1 MRSRLNSGGV
11 PRGEPDEIQRGMDV
25 HRTEGEA
32 LYASRGYRI
41 LRSPD
46 AGKTWLDDG
55 WISVPWWRRVLD
67 SYPLTRRM
75 SRGGVAGVW
84 PQTDGSRLC
93 VVPKMIMRAEPGS
106 STYRCVLRV
115 DKGSRPL
122 NLCHGKNGEIYW
134 GEYFLN
140 LRRSQPV
147 RIFGSKDKGRSWEAI
162 YTFPKGKICHVH
174 RIVYDP
180 MGDAILVCTGDRDHE
195 VAILKTTDGFQT
207 LETIVQGDQC
217 YRTTSL
223 IPMRDSILYGTDN
236 PNGDNYVMAINRQ
249 NSSVERIQELPGPVL
264 YGCRVGEVAVF
275 GTMVEKKDHEV
286 TVWAG
291 NEIAFRLVAH
301 FNTRKATWLWREAAG
316 YSTVILPEGTGRWPH
331 LFLTP
336 VGTQEFADSL
346 LRINLE
352 RVGLAE
358 SRGQRAE
365 SKG

>member
-1 MRSRLNSGGV
+1 MQTRLNSGGV

-41 LRSPD
+41 LSSPD

-93 VVPKMIMRAEPGS
+93 VVPKMIMRAEPDS

-122 NLCHGKNGEIYW
+122 NLCQGKNGEIYW

-147 RIFGSKDKGRSWEAI
+147 RIFASKDKGRNWEAI

-180 MGDAILVCTGDRDHE
+180 IGDAILVCTGDRDHE

-249 NSSVERIQELPGPVL
+249 NGSVERIQELPGPVL
-264 YGCRVGEVAVF
+264 YGCRVGDVAVF

-291 NEIAFRLVAH
+291 NERAFRLVAH

>member
-1 MRSRLNSGGV
+1 MQSRLTSGGG
-11 PRGEPDEIQRGMDV
+11 PRGEPDEIQRGMEV
-25 HRTEGEA
+25 HRVEGEA

-41 LRSPD
+41 LRSQD
-46 AGKTWLDDG
+46 VGKTWLEDG
-55 WISVPWWRRVLD
+55 WVPVPWWRKVLA

-93 VVPKMIMRAEPGS
+93 VVPKMIMRSEPGS
-106 STYRCVLRV
+106 STYRCVFRV

-122 NLCHGKNGEIYW
+122 NLCQGKDGQVYW

-147 RIFGSKDKGRSWEAI
+147 RIFGSKDKGKNWEVV
-162 YTFPKGKICHVH
+162 YTFPIGTICHVH

-180 MGDAILVCTGDRDHE
+180 FEDAILVCTGDRDHE
-195 VAILKTTDGFQT
+195 VAILKTKDAFRT
-207 LETIVQGDQC
+207 LEPIVQGGQQ

-223 IPMRDSILYGTDN
+223 IPTKESILYGTDN
-236 PNGDNYVMAINRQ
+236 PNGDNYVMAINRE
-249 NSSVERIQELPGPVL
+249 NGRAERVQDLPGPVL
-264 YGCRVGEVAVF
+264 YGCQVGEVAVF

-291 NEIAFRLVAH
+291 NERAFRLVAH
-301 FNTRKATWLWREAAG
+301 FNTRKATWLWREVVG
-316 YSTVILPEGTGRWPH
+316 YSTVVLPEGTGRWPH

-336 VGTQEFADSL
+336 VGTQKFANSL

-352 RVGLAE
+352 KVMKVKG
-358 SRGQRAE
+358 SR
-365 SKG
+365 

>member
-1 MRSRLNSGGV
+1 MQSRLNSGAV
-11 PRGEPDEIQRGMDV
+11 PRGEPDEIQRGMDIHWV
-25 HRTEGEA
+25 EGDA
-32 LYASRGYRI
+32 IYASRGYRI
-41 LRSPD
+41 LRSPN
-46 AGKTWLDDG
+46 AGETWLEDG
-55 WISVPWWRRVLD
+55 MVSVPWWRKVID
-67 SYPLTRRM
+67 SNPFAKRM

-93 VVPKMIMRAEPGS
+93 VAPKMILRAEADS
-106 STYRCVLRV
+106 STYQCVFRV

-122 NLCHGKNGEIYW
+122 NLCHGKNGEVYW

-147 RIFGSKDKGRSWEAI
+147 RIFGSKDKGKNWEVV
-162 YTFPKGKICHVH
+162 YTFPRGTICHVH

-180 MGDAILVCTGDRDHE
+180 IGDAILVCTGDRDHE

-207 LETIVQGDQC
+207 LKPIVQGGQH

-223 IPMRDSILYGTDN
+223 LPTKESILYGTDN
-236 PNGDNYVMAINRQ
+236 PNGDNYVMALNRQ
-249 NSSVERIQELPGPVL
+249 SGSVERVQELPGPVL
-264 YGCRVGEVAVF
+264 YGGQVGEVAVF
-275 GTMVEKKDHEV
+275 GTMVEKKAHEV

-291 NEIAFRLVAH
+291 NERAFRLVAH
-301 FNTRKATWLWREAAG
+301 FNTRKGTWLWREAAG
-316 YSTVILPEGTGRWPH
+316 YSTVMLPDGTSHWPY

-352 RVGLAE
+352 RVGRVE
-358 SRGQRAE
+358 S
-365 SKG
+365 S

>member
-1 MRSRLNSGGV
+1 
-11 PRGEPDEIQRGMDV
+11 
-25 HRTEGEA
+25 
-32 LYASRGYRI
+32 
-41 LRSPD
+41 
-46 AGKTWLDDG
+46 
-55 WISVPWWRRVLD
+55 
-67 SYPLTRRM
+67 
-75 SRGGVAGVW
+75 
-84 PQTDGSRLC
+84 
-93 VVPKMIMRAEPGS
+93 MIMRAEPGS

-147 RIFGSKDKGRSWEAI
+147 RIFASKDKGRNWEAI

-180 MGDAILVCTGDRDHE
+180 IGDAILVCTGDRDHE

-236 PNGDNYVMAINRQ
+236 PNGDNYVMAITRQ

-291 NEIAFRLVAH
+291 NERAFRLVAH